1 MVALPTAASVSLDA
15 GTISA
20 IFIGAASLVGW
31 LVTQAQAR
39 SRANRRELR
48 WRRRQDGLKDRYVA
62 RLEYALNT
70 RDIELP
76 EKPEGL
82 DEDDSEDTW

>member
-1 MVALPTAASVSLDA
+1 MIALPTATSVSLDA
-15 GTISA
+15 GTLSA

-39 SRANRRELR
+39 SRANRAELR

-82 DEDDSEDTW
+82 EEDDGDDTW